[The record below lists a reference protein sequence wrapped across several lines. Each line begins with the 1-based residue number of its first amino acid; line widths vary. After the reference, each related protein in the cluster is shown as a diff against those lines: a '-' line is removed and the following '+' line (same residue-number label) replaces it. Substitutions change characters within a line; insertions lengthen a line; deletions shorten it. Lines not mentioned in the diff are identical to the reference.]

1 MPKFGVSVAKFG
13 SADYKGLTTFR
24 GDPPDN
30 RTEPQTLFLR
40 ELLCTGK
47 DHLSRYFC
55 NYKGI
60 KDIADVGYSRDYSVS
75 TRSR

>member
-1 MPKFGVSVAKFG
+1 MPKFGVSVAKSG
-13 SADYKGLTTFR
+13 SADYKGLTPFR

-30 RTEPQTLFLR
+30 RTEPQTLFPGQ
-40 ELLCTGK
+40 LLCMDS

-60 KDIADVGYSRDYSVS
+60 KDIADVGYSHDYSAS